1 MIEKN
6 KEAQS
11 QSLGELQ
18 QELKSLK
25 ALLLSRSP
33 ATPSMPSISGLQTK
47 PSIPAWQL
55 AGGDSRSTTPP
66 TPVSFPG
73 LNGKGKEAELGDT
86 SYTPVQ

>member
-6 KEAQS
+6 KEVQS

-25 ALLLSRSP
+25 ALLLSRGTATSS
-33 ATPSMPSISGLQTK
+33 TPSIPGLQTK

-55 AGGDSRSTTPP
+55 AGGDGRSVTPP
-66 TPVSFPG
+66 DPVPSPG
-73 LNGKGKEAELGDT
+73 LNGKGKEVNLGDML
-86 SYTPVQ
+86 YTPVP

>member
-6 KEAQS
+6 KEVQS

-25 ALLLSRSP
+25 ALLLSRGP
-33 ATPSMPSISGLQTK
+33 GTPSTPSILGLQTK

-66 TPVSFPG
+66 VPTLSPS
-73 LNGKGKEAELGDT
+73 LNGKGKEVDLGDT
-86 SYTPVQ
+86 SYAPVP